1 MFTEAFK
8 RDHHQ
13 AAADSNIFEIAA
25 ADTKIIEIKYEYW

>member
-1 MFTEAFK
+1 VNNTETFK

-25 ADTKIIEIKYEYW
+25 SADTKIIEIKYA